1 MKMRLLK
8 QTMAVLGTVATIAI
22 LAAVISPKSARAVVA
37 TLVQIV
43 PGSTTHVG
51 QNESQMV
58 GLYCVGATCY
68 PLNGSGTALASS
80 YVVPAG
86 YTFMITDYEWLAYG
100 SAPSGQLVCDYIFM
114 SLNNVDYAALPAGSC
129 TIASSDNRAY
139 RADHFTAGV
148 RVASGMTIF
157 DGNASNGYGYSAIQG
172 YLVPN

>member
-1 MKMRLLK
+1 MKFAKRLL
-8 QTMAVLGTVATIAI
+8 MVAGAVAIAGVLSVA
-22 LAAVISPKSARAVVA
+22 LVPRAVRAVVA
-37 TLVQIV
+37 TLVQVV

-86 YTFMITDYEWLAYG
+86 YTFMITDYEWIDYG

-114 SLNNVDYAALPAGSC
+114 SLNNVNYAALPAGSC